1 MVAHNF
7 KPRSSANNIQLGVIV
22 GLVLLIG
29 VLLTLRTIS
38 FNQKNQ
44 KVDTGGSSSFQL
56 YQNSRYHFSIR
67 FPQNWQVQTATTDAD
82 IVTLSSYQMQIQGA
96 GGNML
101 LNNSVLPLAMSKI
114 DIMMY
119 DVDAGTTA
127 QDLMSMQT
135 GAVNAEQAN
144 LNTWNLGGQ
153 AALKMSVPTAA
164 NLLEGN
170 ESSATY
176 TTLYITKGNHG
187 YIIAGYAEPAIFD
200 QIVNSAKFD

>member
-7 KPRSSANNIQLGVIV
+7 KPRGSANIQLGVIV
-22 GLVLLIG
+22 GLVFLIG
-29 VLLTLRTIS
+29 VLLALRTI
-38 FNQKNQ
+38 NLNQ
-44 KVDTGGSSSFQL
+44 KVNTGGSSSFQL
-56 YQNSRYHFSIR
+56 YQNSRYHFSIKV
-67 FPQNWQVQTATTDAD
+67 PQSWQVQTAATDAD
-82 IVTLSSYQMQIQGA
+82 IVTLSSYQMQMQGA
-96 GGNML
+96 GGNIF
-101 LNNSVLPLAMSKI
+101 NSSALPLSMSKI

-135 GAVNAEQAN
+135 GAINAEQAN
-144 LNTWNLGGQ
+144 LNSLNLDGQ

-187 YIIAGYAEPAIFD
+187 YIIAGYAAPTIFD

>member
-1 MVAHNF
+1 VSGGMVAHNF
-7 KPRSSANNIQLGVIV
+7 KPRSSANIQLGVIV

-29 VLLTLRTIS
+29 VLLALRTI
-38 FNQKNQ
+38 NLNQ
-44 KVDTGGSSSFQL
+44 KVNTGGSSNFQL
-56 YQNSRYHFSIR
+56 YQNSRYHFSIMV
-67 FPQNWQVQTATTDAD
+67 PQNWQVQTATTDAG

-96 GGNML
+96 GGNMF
-101 LNNSVLPLAMSKI
+101 SSSALPLSMSKI

-135 GAVNAEQAN
+135 GAINAEQAN
-144 LNTWNLGGQ
+144 LNTLSLDGQ

-176 TTLYITKGNHG
+176 TTLYVTKGNHG

-200 QIVNSAKFD
+200 QIVNSAKFN